1 MLGAPSSDHEAPPLS
16 QIAGAELSLCC
27 KFCGGSLVNTQTA
40 EDMHAGLTT
49 FKNVAKYHNFQLLL
63 ETTEWLLRPLQ

>member
-1 MLGAPSSDHEAPPLS
+1 MLGGATSGQNVPPLL

-40 EDMHAGLTT
+40 EDMRAGLTT
-49 FKNVAKYHNFQLLL
+49 FQNVAKYHNFQLLL